1 VKYDYS
7 PLKLIVMRKFLILA
21 AVLLFGVGSVFA
33 QAWTVDVAWTFTPN
47 SDCHTQLTSQY
58 GFSVALE
65 IKDTANDS
73 IVSTPVQTGI
83 SWTATGTTFY
93 GNETLVEDYCDGNPP
108 NTPSFQVTAVVRIYH
123 LSTYNVFCTRD
134 DSDSGISCSEF
145 GSNGVALTDVLF
157 D

>member
-1 VKYDYS
+1 
-7 PLKLIVMRKFLILA
+7 MRKFLILA

-33 QAWTVDVAWTFTPN
+33 QAWTVDVSWSFTPS
-47 SDCHTQLTSQY
+47 SDCHTQLTSQH
-58 GFSVALE
+58 GFLVTLE
-65 IKDTANDS
+65 IKDTANDTT
-73 IVSTPVQTGI
+73 VSTPVHYGI

-123 LSTYNVFCTRD
+123 LSTNNVICTRD
-134 DSDSGISCSEF
+134 DSGSGISCSEF
-145 GSNGVALTDVLF
+145 GSSGVDLTDVLF